1 MQTNII
7 SSFNKNTIM
16 KATLNKIWILLSVI
30 FTMSACGTDDM
41 NFKDATV
48 TAVQSLY
55 EPANNKAV
63 KLVSSASASL
73 YFEWEAV
80 RTEDSGAALYEVL
93 FDEEGGDFSNPIY
106 TITSDN
112 NGYTNAATIT
122 HKIMNKVAAMAGIE
136 PGSQGS
142 VIWTVASSRGINK
155 VLASESRVLTITSL
169 NGFTDIPDEVFITGD
184 GSETGTTLADAIPF
198 KLTAQ
203 GEFEIYT
210 KLESGKTY
218 NFVDRTSGTP
228 RVFYTEDNAVL
239 KEDENGKI
247 TASKTAIYR
256 ISLDFNVSTITYTE
270 ITSLGVFFCP
280 SNTVIWNLDYKGK
293 GIWTGSGKIE
303 FKQEDWGRDER
314 YKFQMETVSN
324 GSNVTEQLGTLNGTD
339 SQPTAS
345 SDESYYYIKLLQ
357 EGSVNQWDNKWKFM
371 STLDGTTPT
380 ISVIMQGDKPYTH
393 TIN

>member
-7 SSFNKNTIM
+7 PINKNTIM
-16 KATLNKIWILLSVI
+16 KATFNKIYIFLAIIL
-30 FTMSACGTDDM
+30 TASACSSDDM

-48 TAVQSLY
+48 TPVQSLY

-63 KLVSSASASL
+63 KLLSSASASL

-93 FDEEGGDFSNPIY
+93 FDKVGGDFSNPIY
-106 TITSDN
+106 TVTSDN

-122 HKIMNKVAAMAGIE
+122 HKIMNKVAAKAGIE
-136 PGSQGS
+136 PGAQGS
-142 VIWTVASSRGINK
+142 VIWTVASSRGINR
-155 VLASESRVLTITSL
+155 VLSKESRTLTITSL
-169 NGFTDIPDEVFITGD
+169 NGFADIPDEVFITGE
-184 GSETGTTLADAIPF
+184 GSEGGVTLADAIPF

-218 NFVDRTSGTP
+218 HFVDRASGTP
-228 RVFYTEDNAVL
+228 RIFYTEDNAVI
-239 KEDENGKI
+239 KEDENGKS
-247 TASKTAIYR
+247 TVSKTAVYR
-256 ISLDFNVSTITYTE
+256 INIDFNVSTITYTE
-270 ITSLGVFFCP
+270 IKSLGVYFCP
-280 SNTVIWNLDYKGK
+280 SGTIIWNLDYKGK

-303 FKQEDWGRDER
+303 FKQEGWGRDER
-314 YKFQMETVSN
+314 YKFQMETIAN
-324 GSNVTEQLGTLNGTD
+324 GTSVIEQLGTLNGTD

-357 EGSVNQWDNKWKFM
+357 GGAVNQWDNKWKFQ
-371 STLDGTTPT
+371 STIDGTTPT
-380 ISVIMQGDKPYTH
+380 ISVILQGNKPYSH
-393 TIN
+393 SIN